1 MLLAFGLFGCDS
13 DSGDD
18 DLPAVDDVPVVDDV
32 PPVVTLNGDAV
43 MTVSY
48 QDTFS
53 DPGATATDEHDG
65 ALEVTASGQ
74 VMSDLG
80 EYTLV
85 YSATDAAGNVG
96 RAERTVRVVDDVP
109 PTITLSGLA
118 SVQIER
124 DQPYL
129 EPGAVAEDEI
139 DGTVETT
146 IEGEVGDTAGEYT
159 LVYRATD
166 AAGNTAEA
174 SRTVARTPGDY
185 MLEVDVFGEGE
196 VVLAAGMATTP
207 FLCENGRCF
216 GRFQEGERIE
226 LEASRA
232 GSGRRF
238 DGWGSGVCDETPSPQ
253 RCVLVMDRDRV
264 ALPAFVSEAPLTL
277 HDDVVVLTPEQIEGL
292 IFWAPD
298 TGVALFESWTDLDA
312 LVPGAVMVSYG
323 VPDQDGFPTE
333 QMFLARVLSVAS
345 TPEGSQL
352 VTTLPAGLDDLYA
365 SGTVVARADLT
376 PAALGRAKLAPGV
389 SLALAAPR
397 SSASECT
404 FAPADNGPLT
414 EICVRLSASADAQ
427 WEESEKRVVLDLDGE
442 AHVTIRSGT
451 LTGRIWLGSVPLPT
465 TAAGV
470 IIVLNLYLKPG
481 VGLEGDFSLPVSGY
495 ANVKVG
501 GTYKRR
507 AGPNLDLIF
516 EQSFDTEVG
525 DFEGEITGANVQ
537 LGLEAQGLMT
547 VLAALG
553 GEVSVEPYYG
563 ASLEPKTADCALL
576 ISPYWGVDVQA
587 KVFLRVWKLGVGS
600 KTLIDWGHRSPNLRS
615 SRVPLPCRDMEAPT
629 PPSDLTAE
637 LVDGRDVRLQWSM
650 SSDNKA
656 VRSYRV
662 YREGRRIA
670 DTSHTTYL
678 HTNPGSGTH
687 CYNVTAKDQA
697 GNSSNSSA
705 EECLTVPREDSASSN
720 PPAKPVVEVTDVTSS
735 SALLNWSEEEG
746 VEYWLWV
753 QLPGGV
759 WHDPRS
765 LASSPLRV
773 LADLNA
779 QGRRTCYRIRAENS
793 AGMDDSAPAC
803 FTPVEDN
810 APPITNAGED
820 FTVVAGAIGTL
831 TGYAVDQEGRIRRY
845 EWTQIGGPDVSLRD
859 SSRRVA
865 EFTAPAAE
873 AETMLTF
880 QLTVTDDDG
889 ATDSDAVGVTVLP
902 TTTPANEPPQAHAG
916 YNDSVTAGDSVTLS
930 GTRSRDDRGIVA
942 YRWEQYRG
950 PTVALSDATSR
961 ETMFVAPSVSEET
974 DLRFRLEVTDGDGET
989 DRDTVR
995 VTVLPPA
1002 PPPRNRPPVASAG
1015 TDQWPAPG
1023 ATVTLAGSGSDSD
1036 GRVDGYAWTQIAGPT
1051 VTLSGASSAT
1061 ATFTAPAVTERTTLS
1076 FLLTVT
1082 DDEGATDSDEVSVWV
1097 WPQATNNLPPVA
1109 DAGTDQTVAS
1119 GATVTLTG
1127 SGSDSDGWVNSY
1139 EWTQAAGPTVTL
1151 SDAWSAT
1158 ATFTA
1163 PTVTAQTTLTFHLT
1177 VTDNEGA
1184 IGIDEMHV
1192 TVLPPGTT
1200 LPATNL
1206 PPMADARANQ
1216 TVLAGAVVKLR
1227 GSGSDPDGRVASYSW
1242 EQTVGPTASLWAA
1255 SSATAAFAAP
1265 AVTARTTL
1273 TFRLTVTDDNGATS
1287 SDEATVIVDPV
1298 GPDTP
1303 VNIPDGALRAALYNL
1318 IRAKDHREPITV
1330 SEMESLSA
1338 IFVVEKGVADLTGL
1352 EFATNAFEVTLTG
1365 NSISDISA
1373 LGTLTSLEELLLD
1386 RNSFSDISVLENLTS
1401 LRELGLS
1408 SNPISDIS
1416 TLSALTSPEA
1426 LNLYST
1432 SISDSDISALEKL
1445 PWLSSL
1451 TLADNSISDISPLGR
1466 LSEIRSCWLYD
1477 AYVPCLRTLNLS
1489 VNSISDISHLGGFTR
1504 LVNVYL
1510 DNNSVSDISAITAL
1524 TELNFLRLNNNS
1536 ISDAE
1541 PLVDS
1546 VGITATDYVEITRN
1560 PLNRDSVTLHIP
1572 ALRARGVSVACSL
1585 VDGTSC

>member
-13 DSGDD
+13 DSSDD
-18 DLPAVDDVPVVDDV
+18 APAVDDVPVVDDV

-43 MTVSY
+43 VTVSY

-65 ALEVTASGQ
+65 ALEVTTSGE

-159 LVYRATD
+159 LVYQATD

-174 SRTVARTPGDY
+174 KRTVARTPGDY

-196 VVLAAGMATTP
+196 VVLAAGTATTP

-333 QMFLARVLSVAS
+333 QMFLARVLRVAS

-404 FAPADNGPLT
+404 FAPTDNGPLT

-427 WEESEKRVVLDLDGE
+427 WEGSEKRVVLDLDGE

-451 LTGRIWLGSVPLPT
+451 LKGRIWLGSVPLPT

-507 AGPNLDLIF
+507 AGPNLERIF
-516 EQSFDTEVG
+516 ERSFDTEVG
-525 DFEGEITGANVQ
+525 DFEGEITGASVQ

-547 VLAALG
+547 VFAALG

-563 ASLEPKTADCALL
+563 ASLAPKTADCALL

-587 KVFLRVWKLGVGS
+587 KVFLQIWKLGFGS
-600 KTLIDWGHRSPNLRS
+600 KTLIDWGHRSPNLRA
-615 SRVPLPCRDMEAPT
+615 SRVPLPCRDVEPPT

-637 LVDGRDVRLQWSM
+637 LVDGRDVYLQWSM

-670 DTSHTTYL
+670 DTAHTTYL
-678 HTNPGSGTH
+678 HTNPGPGTH

-779 QGRRTCYRIRAENS
+779 QGRRTCYRIRAQNS
-793 AGMDDSAPAC
+793 AGTDDSAPAC

-810 APPITNAGED
+810 APPIAHAGED
-820 FTVVAGAIGTL
+820 FTVVSGATGTL
-831 TGYAVDQEGRIRRY
+831 IGSGVDQDGRIRRY
-845 EWTQIGGPDVSLRD
+845 EWTQTAGPDVSLRD
-859 SSRRVA
+859 SSSRVA
-865 EFTAPAAE
+865 EFTAPAV
-873 AETMLTF
+873 ETEIMLTF
-880 QLTVTDDDG
+880 RLTATDDDG
-889 ATDSDAVGVTVLP
+889 ATDSDTVRVTVLP
-902 TTTPANEPPQAHAG
+902 ATTPANEPPRAHAG
-916 YNDSVTAGDSVTLS
+916 YNDSVTAGESVTLS

-950 PTVALSDATSR
+950 PTVALSNATSR
-961 ETMFVAPSVSEET
+961 ETTFVAPSVSEET

-1015 TDQWPAPG
+1015 ADQWPAPG
-1023 ATVTLAGSGSDSD
+1023 ATVTLAGSGSDPD
-1036 GRVDGYAWTQIAGPT
+1036 GRVDGYMWTQIGGPT
-1051 VTLSGASSAT
+1051 VALSGASSAT

-1082 DDEGATDSDEVSVWV
+1082 DDAGATDSDEVSVYV

-1119 GATVTLTG
+1119 GAAVTLTG

-1139 EWTQAAGPTVTL
+1139 EWTQIAGPTVVL

-1163 PTVTAQTTLTFHLT
+1163 PTVTERTTLTFHLT
-1177 VTDNEGA
+1177 VTDDEGA

-1192 TVLPPGTT
+1192 TVL
-1200 LPATNL
+1200 
-1206 PPMADARANQ
+1206 
-1216 TVLAGAVVKLR
+1216 GA
-1227 GSGSDPDGRVASYSW
+1227 GSD
-1242 EQTVGPTASLWAA
+1242 
-1255 SSATAAFAAP
+1255 
-1265 AVTARTTL
+1265 
-1273 TFRLTVTDDNGATS
+1273 GATS
-1287 SDEATVIVDPV
+1287 CR
-1298 GPDTP
+1298 GNTP
-1303 VNIPDGALRAALYNL
+1303 VNIPDAALRAALLNTL
-1318 IRAKDHREPITV
+1318 GKSSGDTITC
-1330 SEMESLSA
+1330 SDMAGLTA
-1338 IFVVEKGVADLTGL
+1338 LDAALQDVANLTGL
-1352 EFATNAFEVTLTG
+1352 EFATNLQNLDLHSNAISDLSALRTLTSLVDLRLGSNAISDISALSALTSLRLLWLDDITTPESGRRHSNSISDVSALRTLTSLEDLRLENLAISDISALSTLTSLHTLRIGGNSISDISTLRTLTSLTGLGLQNNSISDISALRTLTSLDGLDLGG

-1373 LGTLTSLEELLLD
+1373 LSTLTSL
-1386 RNSFSDISVLENLTS
+1386 TG
-1401 LRELGLS
+1401 LGLQ
-1408 SNPISDIS
+1408 N
-1416 TLSALTSPEA
+1416 
-1426 LNLYST
+1426 
-1432 SISDSDISALEKL
+1432 
-1445 PWLSSL
+1445 
-1451 TLADNSISDISPLGR
+1451 NSISDIS
-1466 LSEIRSCWLYD
+1466 
-1477 AYVPCLRTLNLS
+1477 ALRTLTS
-1489 VNSISDISHLGGFTR
+1489 VQFIDL
-1504 LVNVYL
+1504 Y
-1510 DNNSVSDISAITAL
+1510 
-1524 TELNFLRLNNNS
+1524 NNS
-1536 ISDAE
+1536 ISDAK
-1541 PLVDS
+1541 PLVNNTGLGSEDFIDIRLNPLDTDS
-1546 VGITATDYVEITRN
+1546 VNT
-1560 PLNRDSVTLHIP
+1560 HIP
-1572 ALRARGVSVACSL
+1572 ALRARGATVLCSL
-1585 VDGTSC
+1585 VDGTKC